1 MCPAVLSIWLFAA
14 AFPFYGAIN
23 TLMTGLTSPL
33 LMYVV
38 PCLAFL
44 LHYRHKAHRENS
56 VYPLAK

>member
-1 MCPAVLSIWLFAA
+1 MLSIWLFAA

-44 LHYRHKAHRENS
+44 LHYRHKAHRDNT
-56 VYPLAK
+56 VYPMAK

>member
-1 MCPAVLSIWLFAA
+1 VLSIWLFAA

-23 TLMTGLTSPL
+23 TLMTGMTSPL

-44 LHYRHKAHRENS
+44 LHYRHKANRDSS
-56 VYPLAK
+56 VFPLAK

>member
-1 MCPAVLSIWLFAA
+1 VLSIWLFAA

-33 LMYVV
+33 LMHVV